1 MASNRT
7 AALQLIGKIREGRA
21 LDTLLRQVHS
31 APAVVALTDST
42 GGSANNTLQAV
53 GATNGSDQSAAINN
67 NFADI
72 SAKVN
77 ELIAAFKTAGL
88 LP

>member
-1 MASNRT
+1 MPSNRT

-42 GGSANNTLQAV
+42 GGTANSTLQAV
-53 GATNGSDQSAAINN
+53 GATNASDQSAAINN
-67 NFADI
+67 NFADL

-77 ELIAAFKTAGL
+77 QLIAAFQTAGL

>member
-1 MASNRT
+1 MPSNRT
-7 AALQLIGKIREGRA
+7 AALQLIGKIQAGRA

-31 APAVVALTDST
+31 APAVASLTDST

-67 NFADI
+67 NFADL

>member
-1 MASNRT
+1 MPSNRT
-7 AALQLIGKIREGRA
+7 AALQLIGKFREGRA

-31 APAVVALTDST
+31 APAVVSLTDST

-67 NFADI
+67 NFADL

-77 ELIAAFKTAGL
+77 QLIAAFQTAGL

>member
-1 MASNRT
+1 MSSNRT
-7 AALQLIGKIREGRA
+7 AALQLIGKIRNGRA

-31 APAVVALTDST
+31 APAVVVLTDST
-42 GGSANNTLQAV
+42 GGTANNTLQAV
-53 GATNGSDQSAAINN
+53 GATNSGDVSAAINN
-67 NFADI
+67 NFADL

-77 ELIAAFKTAGL
+77 ELIAALKTAGL